1 MSKRRR
7 SSAANLVEGFGL
19 QIFSNDAM
27 DRIHHATL
35 EVLWHEGIQTNCAL
49 AKEIYAAGGCVVDDQ
64 RDRVYFPA
72 HVVESAIKSAPSSV
86 LMGARDPEH
95 NFMMEGSRVHFCN
108 FSKGVNVNDLTTG
121 EQRDSTLQD
130 QADIA
135 KLVDCLD
142 QYDLLDVGVEVR
154 DVPEALA
161 NLVSYDVMVNNCTK
175 HTSQSAHGKR
185 EAEYFV
191 EMAKAVAGG
200 SEELR
205 RRPVAST
212 VVCPNSPLS
221 LTRET
226 TEPIIVYAEN
236 GLPCTVLSM
245 AMAGGTSPVTLAGT
259 LVTHNAEVLSGIV
272 LAQLTKK
279 GAPSFYGS
287 STTIMNLRTAQAS
300 IGCPELGMLSA
311 SISQLAKYYLLPCY
325 VAGG

>member
-1 MSKRRR
+1 MSKRRI
-7 SSAANLVEGFGL
+7 SSASTLMEGFGL
-19 QIFSNDAM
+19 RIFSNDAM
-27 DRIHHATL
+27 ERIHQATL
-35 EVLWHEGIQTNCAL
+35 EVLWQEGIQTNCDL
-49 AKEIYAAGGCVVDDQ
+49 AKEIYAAGGCVVDND

-72 HVVESAIKSAPSSV
+72 HVVESAIASAPSSV
-86 LMGARDPEH
+86 LMGARNPQHD
-95 NFMMEGSRVHFCN
+95 FIMEGSRVHFCN
-108 FSKGVNVNDLTTG
+108 FSKGVSVNDLESG
-121 EQRDSTLQD
+121 LERDSTLQD

-135 KLVDCLD
+135 TLVDYLD

-154 DVPEALA
+154 DVPDALA
-161 NLVSYDVMVNNCTK
+161 NLVSYDVMVNNCEK
-175 HTSQSAHGKR
+175 HTSQSAHSKR

-221 LTRET
+221 ITKET

-236 GLPCTVLSM
+236 GMPCTVLSM

-311 SISQLAKYYLLPCY
+311 SISQLSKFYKLPCY